1 MTHPVAVKACLFDM
15 DGLLINTEDIYTETL
30 NETLAEFGKGPLTW
44 DVKIKLQGASGTGSR
59 KKGDRTLQI
68 TNNFR

>member
-1 MTHPVAVKACLFDM
+1 MTHPVDVKACLFDM

-44 DVKIKLQGASGTGSR
+44 DVKIQLQGASGAGS
-59 KKGDRTLQI
+59 G
-68 TNNFR
+68 NEGH

>member
-44 DVKIKLQGASGTGSR
+44 DVKINCKGFRDR
-59 KKGDRTLQI
+59 KQEKG
-68 TNNFR
+68 

>member
-44 DVKIKLQGASGTGSR
+44 DVKIKLQGFRDR
-59 KKGDRTLQI
+59 KQEKG
-68 TNNFR
+68 